1 MNTTYSKTRIRGRDT
16 PVPAIVINDRR
27 VIVTGRFLRTACVK
41 DETCI
46 EGEIVP
52 DCDLFV
58 SELKRWKVRP
68 DIFTFQ
74 QKVTETRPRYPYKFE
89 WESFAMIP
97 ITSYDDW
104 IRKRVKADVRQNVRR
119 AKREGVVIKCAPFD
133 DKLVWQIKEI
143 CDETPVRQGMRFW
156 HYHKTFEEIKD
167 VHGTYASTADYIG
180 AYLGEELI
188 GFIKLVYVGK
198 IARTMNVI
206 SKQRYFHLR
215 PTNALIA
222 KAVEICARKNV
233 SHLVYGEYRFP
244 GKAQSSLA
252 EFKKRNG
259 FEEVLCPRY
268 FIPLTPKG
276 SLFIKLGLHRGLRRC
291 VPEPIGRLLLS
302 LREWFLRTCADESQ
316 TTRKTIESEGR
327 NELVREKTV

>member
-1 MNTTYSKTRIRGRDT
+1 MNTTYFKTRIRGRDT
-16 PVPAIVINDRR
+16 LVPATVINDRT
-27 VIVTGRFLRTACVK
+27 VIVTGRFVRTACVQ

-52 DCDLFV
+52 DPDVFV
-58 SELKRWKVRP
+58 SELKKWKVRP

-74 QKVTETRPRYPYKFE
+74 QKVTETRPKFPYKFE
-89 WESFAMIP
+89 SESFAVIP

-104 IRKRVKADVRQNVRR
+104 LRKRVKPDVRQNVRR
-119 AKREGVVIKCAPFD
+119 AKREGVVIKCVPFD
-133 DKLVWQIKEI
+133 DRLVWQIKEI
-143 CDETPVRQGMRFW
+143 CDESPVRQGMRFW
-156 HYHKTFEEIKD
+156 HYGKTFDEIKD
-167 VHGTYASTADYIG
+167 VHGTYASRADYIG
-180 AYLGEELI
+180 AYLGDELI
-188 GFIKLVYVGK
+188 GFVKLVYVGK

-291 VPEPIGRLLLS
+291 VPEPLGRVLLG
-302 LREWFLRTCADESQ
+302 LRTSLLQ
-316 TTRKTIESEGR
+316 TCETNSRVAQTAR
-327 NELVREKTV
+327 N

>member
-1 MNTTYSKTRIRGRDT
+1 MNATHSKTRIRGRDT
-16 PVPAIVINDRR
+16 FVPAKVINDRT
-27 VIVTGRFLRTACVK
+27 VIVTGHFVRTACVQ

-52 DCDLFV
+52 DRDFFV
-58 SELKRWKVRP
+58 TELKRWKVRP

-74 QKVTETRPRYPYKFE
+74 QKVTDTRPRFPYKFE
-89 WESFAMIP
+89 WESFAVIP

-104 IRKRVKADVRQNVRR
+104 IRNRVKSDVRQNVRR

-133 DKLVWQIKEI
+133 DALVWQIKEI

-156 HYHKTFEEIKD
+156 HYGKTFDEIKD
-167 VHGTYASTADYIG
+167 VHGTYASRADYIC
-180 AYLGEELI
+180 AYLGDELI
-188 GFIKLVYVGK
+188 GFVKLVYIGR

-215 PTNALIA
+215 STNALIA
-222 KAVEICARKNV
+222 KAVEICAQKNV
-233 SHLVYGEYRFP
+233 SHLVYGEFRFP

-268 FIPLTPKG
+268 FIPLTLKG
-276 SLFIKLGLHRGLRRC
+276 NLVIKLGLHRGLRRC
-291 VPEPIGRLLLS
+291 IPEWIGQLFLS
-302 LREWFLRTCADESQ
+302 LRKWFLRTCTDEFQ
-316 TTRKTIESEGR
+316 TKRKRSNLKSEMSW
-327 NELVREKTV
+327 